1 MTPGYPHLVA
11 SVDRRLCERT
21 VMGPVR
27 SLIAALATFAAFWYV
42 YWVPFAITLEIAHGR
57 FHWMWII
64 RVVGSMAAA
73 CIVAQYTWRYKS
85 LAPQGPVSCIILG
98 AAVMGGVG
106 FSAGWFGPMIVD
118 PGSQGPLLGIIT
130 GPLGVLVGGIGGAFY
145 WAWWGRERRHFR

>member
-11 SVDRRLCERT
+11 SVDRRFCERT
-21 VMGPVR
+21 VMGPVIR

-106 FSAGWFGPMIVD
+106 FAAGWFGPMIVD
-118 PGSQGPLLGIIT
+118 PGSQGPVLGIIT
-130 GPLGVLVGGIGGAFY
+130 GPLGSLVGAIG
-145 WAWWGRERRHFR
+145 